1 MPGMSLSVSAASRSR
16 VPADGAPLR
25 PSVCLERLPDGA
37 ERLVFRLS
45 GGTDLQVMVRRSS
58 RARRVRLCLTAAGE
72 WQLVV
77 PGAFPLAGR
86 SDWLEGLIPF
96 VERAWRRLG
105 RHDAGEGTEGAL
117 LPEALSLPLTGR
129 TFAVRRGGDWQQGC
143 AAAARSAYA
152 PLRVEAGARRLLLVA
167 EQASLTFFGD
177 VDEALAAEA
186 LRRWC
191 RRLAGQ
197 YLPPLLE
204 ELARR
209 HGFTLSEIR
218 VRDQR
223 SRWGSCSRDRQGA
236 GRIRLNWRAILL
248 PYEDAAFLCLH
259 ELCHIRRM
267 DHSAAYREE
276 LARYAPD
283 WPERERRLSRCW
295 RELPRWARPVE

>member
-1 MPGMSLSVSAASRSR
+1 MPGMSLSAAARSPAVSAG
-16 VPADGAPLR
+16 VPLR

-37 ERLVFRLS
+37 ERLTFRLA
-45 GGTDLQVMVRRSS
+45 GGTDLLVAVRRSS

-72 WQLVV
+72 WRLVV
-77 PGAFPLAGR
+77 PDVLSLVDRP
-86 SDWLEGLIPF
+86 DWLEGLIPF

-105 RHDAGEGTEGAL
+105 RHGAWEGEEGNF
-117 LPEALSLPLTGR
+117 LPEKLSLALTGQ

-143 AAAARSAYA
+143 AAVARSGHA
-152 PLRVEAGARRLLLVA
+152 PLRMEAGARRLLLVA
-167 EQASLTFFGD
+167 EQASLTFYGEADD
-177 VDEALAAEA
+177 VLAAEA

-191 RRLAGQ
+191 RRQAEQ
-197 YLPPLLE
+197 HLPPLLE

-209 HGFTLSEIR
+209 HGFALSEIR

-248 PYEDAAFLCLH
+248 PCEDAAFLCLH

-267 DHSAAYREE
+267 DHSTAYREE

-283 WPERERRLSRCW
+283 WPERERRLSRFW
-295 RELPRWARPVE
+295 RELPRWARPTG